1 MKEEQDWSTIPFS
14 EFKKVLEEIE
24 DELYIMYPHSIKDHI
39 TTGPQQLRVFRQH
52 NKRQHIIGDMKVLL
66 SAVSAVNE
74 EMRRSNSEVFSFGSY
89 PELQRNV
96 GRNLKQQL
104 ADQGITQKEAAQRLG
119 ITDSAMSQIINGQVS
134 LNIESLLMIQAK
146 LGISLEDITQNIKW
160 DMDSFA
166 ASNPLSVPA
175 NQSELMDWSPFRKIM
190 NDLLKQYSET
200 ELKSLLRKL
209 AKLSDKI
216 DKDYIS
222 KPIKELDT
230 LLKQDSLHQEDQD
243 KGFKV
248 DDSLLETYQHI
259 IEQLRKA
266 LTSYPA
272 GIETT
277 LNDISVYLDFIIKR
291 NKNHKQAD

>member
-1 MKEEQDWSTIPFS
+1 MIQKGEGVILSSTEFRALLEKVNGQLHISLPLYIKNNLDDEEDDW
-14 EFKKVLEEIE
+14 ELKVLHIE
-24 DELYIMYPHSIKDHI
+24 AMTSSDEDFSDYIQDETVDFSPI
-39 TTGPQQLRVFRQH
+39 
-52 NKRQHIIGDMKVLL
+52 
-66 SAVSAVNE
+66 
-74 EMRRSNSEVFSFGSY
+74 FSFGSY

-146 LGISLEDITQNIKW
+146 LNISLEDITKNIKW

-175 NQSELMDWSPFRKIM
+175 VQSDLMDWSPYRKIM
-190 NDLLKQYSET
+190 NDLLKQYSEA

-222 KPIKELDT
+222 QPIKELDS
-230 LLKQDSLHQEDQD
+230 LVKQDELHQEDED
-243 KGFKV
+243 KGFEVDNKV
-248 DDSLLETYQHI
+248 LESYQHI

-272 GIETT
+272 GIQTT
-277 LNDISVYLDFIIKR
+277 LNEISEYLNFIIAR